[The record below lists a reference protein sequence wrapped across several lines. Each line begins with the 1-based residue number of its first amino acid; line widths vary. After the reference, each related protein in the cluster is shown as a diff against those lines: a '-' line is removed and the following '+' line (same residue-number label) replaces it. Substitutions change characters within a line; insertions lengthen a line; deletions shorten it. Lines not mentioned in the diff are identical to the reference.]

1 MQAQDTINLGDLEV
15 MQAVFGRFFA
25 TIFDATEMDNEQKA
39 SESLMEGSI
48 DLLACFSQEYEGV
61 IVPDHLQLEVLAKRL
76 VDTLVPLE
84 LVDGDIAQEKDPN
97 VVMLIV
103 ISTMA
108 EEFLQLLAAVHEE
121 EQTQEVFELRC
132 DALKSKWIHY
142 FLGEE

>member
-1 MQAQDTINLGDLEV
+1 MQAQATVNLGDLEV
-15 MQAVFGRFFA
+15 MQALFDRFFL
-25 TIFDATEMDNEQKA
+25 TVFDATEIDDEQKA

-76 VDTLVPLE
+76 VDTLIPLG

>member
-15 MQAVFGRFFA
+15 MQAVFSRFFA
-25 TIFDATEMDNEQKA
+25 TIFDATEMENEQKA

-48 DLLACFSQEYEGV
+48 DLLACFCQEYEGV

-76 VDTLVPLE
+76 VDTLVPLG

>member
-1 MQAQDTINLGDLEV
+1 MQAQATVNLGDLEV
-15 MQAVFGRFFA
+15 MQALFDRFFL
-25 TIFDATEMDNEQKA
+25 TVFDATEIDDEQKA

-48 DLLACFSQEYEGV
+48 DLLACFSQGV

-76 VDTLVPLE
+76 VDTLIPLG
-84 LVDGDIAQEKDPN
+84 LVESDIAQEKDPN
-97 VVMLIV
+97 VVVLIV

>member
-48 DLLACFSQEYEGV
+48 DLLACFCQEYEGV
-61 IVPDHLQLEVLAKRL
+61 IVPEHLQLEPLAKRL
-76 VDTLVPLE
+76 VDTLVPLSLMDPE
-84 LVDGDIAQEKDPN
+84 IEKEKDPH
-97 VVMLIV
+97 VVILTV

-108 EEFLQLLAAVHEE
+108 EEFLQVLSTAHEE
-121 EQTQEVFELRC
+121 DQTQEVFDLRC
-132 DALKSKWIHY
+132 DALRSKWIHY